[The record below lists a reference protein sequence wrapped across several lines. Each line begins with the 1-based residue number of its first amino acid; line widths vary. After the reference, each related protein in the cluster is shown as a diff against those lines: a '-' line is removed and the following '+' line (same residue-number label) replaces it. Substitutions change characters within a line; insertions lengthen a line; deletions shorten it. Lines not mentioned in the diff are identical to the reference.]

1 MATGRMDQVGHS
13 EQPRDRVTCCTPR
26 FETRT
31 AQLNGF
37 RPPSKE
43 TRPAGPRHST
53 AASKAIGDHCSC
65 IATAPSTRAREQLL
79 FPKDFRGHR
88 SQLGKAEF
96 GPFLPAISTA
106 SSAAFVPA
114 TPTMSD
120 SLVPE
125 TRVLAVASQVV
136 YGHVGNS
143 MATYAMQSLGCEVAA
158 LNTVHF
164 SNHTGYRQFKGT
176 RATAQEITDLYQGL
190 CQSNLTDF
198 DVMLSGYAPSAAA
211 VDAVGAIG
219 MDLKK
224 KAEKNPGSF
233 FWVLD
238 PVMGDQG
245 RLYVNDDVVPAYKK
259 VIHHADLILPNQ
271 FEAEVLSGI
280 KITSLA
286 TLAEAITAIHRIYS
300 VPHVIITSMQLSNLS
315 QSGSTPSPPEN
326 FLTVIGST
334 TQSNGSPR
342 LFRIDVPALDCFFSG
357 TGDMFAALMVARL
370 REAVAAAG
378 ECLQSTASWV
388 SPDNV
393 VASKLPLAQATLKVL
408 SSMHSVLERTMEAR
422 NAELAKRA
430 LEPTQNGTLSNEEQ
444 QKQDYLRRTK
454 AAEVRLVRNVRFLRD
469 PLVQF
474 AVQEWQKEDLPTGLQ

>member
-1 MATGRMDQVGHS
+1 
-13 EQPRDRVTCCTPR
+13 
-26 FETRT
+26 
-31 AQLNGF
+31 
-37 RPPSKE
+37 
-43 TRPAGPRHST
+43 
-53 AASKAIGDHCSC
+53 
-65 IATAPSTRAREQLL
+65 
-79 FPKDFRGHR
+79 
-88 SQLGKAEF
+88 
-96 GPFLPAISTA
+96 
-106 SSAAFVPA
+106 
-114 TPTMSD
+114 MSD

-136 YGHVGNS
+136 YGYVIAGAFVWSHAMTCKLTLSFPRSLSHVGNS
-143 MATYAMQSLGCEVAA
+143 MATFTMQSLGCDVAA

-190 CQSNLTDF
+190 CQSNLIDF

-211 VDAVGAIG
+211 VEAVGAIG
-219 MDLKK
+219 IDLQQR
-224 KAEKNPGSF
+224 AENNPGDF

-259 VIHHADLILPNQ
+259 IIHHADLILPNQ

-300 VPHVIITSMQLSNLS
+300 VPHVIITSVQLFKLS
-315 QSGSTPSPPEN
+315 SSTPSPPEN

-334 TQSNGSPR
+334 TKSDGSPR

-370 REAVAAAG
+370 REAVTAAG
-378 ECLQSTASWV
+378 EDLRTTRSWV
-388 SPDNV
+388 SPDS
-393 VASKLPLAQATLKVL
+393 VASRNLPLARATAKVL
-408 SSMHSVLERTMEAR
+408 SSMHSVLERTLEAR
-422 NAELAKRA
+422 DAELKVA
-430 LEPTQNGTLSNEEQ
+430 LPAQNGDLGTEEK
-444 QKQDYLRRTK
+444 QKWEYLRQTK
-454 AAEVRLVRNVRFLRD
+454 AAEIRLVRNVQYLRN
-469 PLVQF
+469 PIEQF
-474 AVQEWQKEDLPTGLQ
+474 EVQEWCKEDLPAHLQ